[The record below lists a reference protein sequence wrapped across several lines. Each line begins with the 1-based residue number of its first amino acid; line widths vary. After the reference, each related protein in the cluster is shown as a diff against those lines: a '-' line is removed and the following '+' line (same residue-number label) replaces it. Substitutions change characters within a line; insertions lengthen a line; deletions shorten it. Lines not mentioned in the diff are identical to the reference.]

1 LHDARRSTRADET
14 GALVLLGDQDRTRW
28 NREQIAEGVAL
39 VERALRRGP
48 GPYQLQAAIAALHA
62 EAQTADETDWPQI
75 AALYRV
81 LGEMSPSAVIELN
94 RAVAVAMADGPAAGL
109 AIVERIAAS
118 GQLEEYPYLHST
130 RADLLRR
137 LELWYDAG
145 AAYRR
150 ALALTANGP
159 ERAYLERRLAELGAD
174 TA

>member
-1 LHDARRSTRADET
+1 MRMRR
-14 GALVLLGDQDRTRW
+14 V
-28 NREQIAEGVAL
+28 
-39 VERALRRGP
+39 
-48 GPYQLQAAIAALHA
+48 GPYQLQAAIAALHDDA
-62 EAQTADETDWPQI
+62 ATAAETDWPQI

-118 GQLEEYPYLHST
+118 GKLEEYPYLHST

-137 LELWYDAG
+137 LELWPDAG

-150 ALALTANGP
+150 ALALTANAP